1 MKSYAANN
9 YPISGKTVVCGIIG
23 DPVEHTISPVMH
35 NTAFL
40 KLNLDYIYIPFKVEA
55 DNLAQAVRGLRAL
68 NLRGLN
74 VTIPHKKAVI
84 SLLDEVDPLAEL
96 IGAVNTIVNNNGCLK
111 GYNTDASGF
120 IRSLT
125 AEKVQPENKNIV
137 ILGAGGAAR
146 AVAFILADK
155 GAELT
160 IINRHLEPAQGLA
173 GWLERKF
180 RREVKALELN
190 HQNLKEALNGADI
203 VINST
208 SVGMTPQISE
218 TLVPVRL
225 LKKDLTVVDIVYN
238 PVGTRLLTEAS
249 RKGAKTISGLEMLVW
264 QGAAAFELWTGHQA
278 PVEEM
283 RTAAIRDLEES

>member
-1 MKSYAANN
+1 MKSCAANN

-23 DPVEHTISPVMH
+23 DPIAHTISPAMH
-35 NTAFL
+35 NAAFL
-40 KLNLDYIYIPFKVEA
+40 KLNLDSIYIPFKVEA
-55 DNLAQAVRGLRAL
+55 DHLIQAIQGMRAL

-84 SLLDEVDPLAEL
+84 SILDEVDPLAEL

-120 IRSLT
+120 IRSLI

-173 GWLERKF
+173 GWLMRNF

-190 HQNLKEALNGADI
+190 NPNLKDALKGADI

-208 SVGMTPQISE
+208 SVGMSPQISE
-218 TLVPVRL
+218 TLVPARL
-225 LKKDLTVVDIVYN
+225 LKKDLTVIDIVYN
-238 PVGTRLLTEAS
+238 PVRTRLLTEAS

-264 QGAAAFELWTGHQA
+264 QGAAAFELWTGHKA

-283 RTAAIRDLEES
+283 RAAAARALEES